1 MWNDDRPCYFTI
13 YKIITRTPSPLTPLS
28 SVLSLI
34 GAFVSPPHLGNEF
47 TAHNYY
53 SPLSRMSRTP
63 VFIINPHLLTPSDTG
78 K

>member
-1 MWNDDRPCYFTI
+1 MLLYNLQNYYPNTVSID
-13 YKIITRTPSPLTPLS
+13 PSLVCIVINRSIRVP
-28 SVLSLI
+28 
-34 GAFVSPPHLGNEF
+34 PPHLGNAF